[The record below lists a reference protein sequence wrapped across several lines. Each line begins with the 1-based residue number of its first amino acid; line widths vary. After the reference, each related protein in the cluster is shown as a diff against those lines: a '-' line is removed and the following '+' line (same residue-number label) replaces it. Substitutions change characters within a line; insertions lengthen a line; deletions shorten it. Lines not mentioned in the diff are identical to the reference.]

1 MAKQVYFVVAVE
13 FDEDNDNKP
22 EFFIDEGRADVVFG
36 DESVWDTEDSEWQSI
51 RDDNEKVFEQATK
64 FLNEKFGA

>member
-22 EFFIDEGRADVVFG
+22 EFFIDEGRADAVFD
-36 DESVWDTEDSEWQSI
+36 DECVWDTEDSEWQSI
-51 RDDNEKVFEQATK
+51 DEHEEIHAQAMK